1 MDAKEQTFR
10 WERWRA
16 VSTGVIETASFTF
29 LLLIAVRWFDAGAL
43 AKSLIAGGASA
54 GLLLSPWI
62 LHLVQK
68 SGMTPSAASA
78 RLALIGAASFAVMA
92 AAPHLI
98 VFTIGAVV
106 ALATLGGIA
115 PMTTHIYHENYPAR
129 ERGALFSRT
138 VVVRI
143 AVGAVFA
150 EAAGRAL
157 SGGRIGHFPWLLI
170 AFAAAFAFAAFCLS
184 RCPSTPLKSAA
195 GSHPFRSLRYAKTDA
210 LFRRLL
216 ICWMIFGVGNL
227 MTLPLRVEYAANPKY
242 GLNLSIGMVAMLTA
256 VIPNVARLAT
266 TWVWGRLFDRIN
278 FFVVRALVNTGLALG
293 IVIYFSSS
301 TLTGLIWGSIV
312 FGMATSGGEVV
323 WSLWVTKFA
332 PPERTADYMSVHTF
346 FTGIRGLL
354 APFLGFFL
362 VGLMPIKT
370 LGWISG
376 GLVFGS
382 IFLLAGKIRR
392 GEQTLNARPEAAPQK
407 L

>member
-1 MDAKEQTFR
+1 
-10 WERWRA
+10 
-16 VSTGVIETASFTF
+16 
-29 LLLIAVRWFDAGAL
+29 
-43 AKSLIAGGASA
+43 
-54 GLLLSPWI
+54 
-62 LHLVQK
+62 
-68 SGMTPSAASA
+68 
-78 RLALIGAASFAVMA
+78 
-92 AAPHLI
+92 
-98 VFTIGAVV
+98 
-106 ALATLGGIA
+106 
-115 PMTTHIYHENYPAR
+115 
-129 ERGALFSRT
+129 
-138 VVVRI
+138 
-143 AVGAVFA
+143 
-150 EAAGRAL
+150 
-157 SGGRIGHFPWLLI
+157 
-170 AFAAAFAFAAFCLS
+170 
-184 RCPSTPLKSAA
+184 
-195 GSHPFRSLRYAKTDA
+195 
-210 LFRRLL
+210 
-216 ICWMIFGVGNL
+216 MIFGVGNL

-301 TLTGLIWGSIV
+301 TLTGLICGSIV

-392 GEQTLNARPEAAPQK
+392 GEQTLNTRPEAAPQK